1 MIPVRCAAFALCA
14 AVGATLALR
23 VGAQSAG
30 VRAPDAVGGVAP
42 AAGAPRYA
50 RAVQE
55 EFAAMGLDAECST
68 QSATRATCSYRAR
81 SSATERDLPAHANY
95 DDDTDSVYF
104 YVERYLVAPAQA
116 ASTPAVLRRLME
128 LNWTLLVGKFEWN
141 PRDGEVRLGAVL
153 NTDSNFDR
161 RAFRSIVLALDTT
174 AARYREELRALQDSA
189 RAR

>member
-1 MIPVRCAAFALCA
+1 MIPARRAAFALCA
-14 AVGATLALR
+14 AAGAALAAR
-23 VGAQSAG
+23 AGAQSAA
-30 VRAPDAVGGVAP
+30 VHAPTAPGGGAP
-42 AAGAPRYA
+42 TTGAPRYA
-50 RAVQE
+50 DAVQH
-55 EFAAMGLDAECST
+55 EFAAMGLDAVCSVV
-68 QSATRATCSYRAR
+68 SATRATCNYRVR
-81 SSATERDLPAHANY
+81 SSATGRDLPAHAIY

-116 ASTPAVLRRLME
+116 ASTPSLLRRLME

-174 AARYREELRALQDSA
+174 AARYREELRALQDGA